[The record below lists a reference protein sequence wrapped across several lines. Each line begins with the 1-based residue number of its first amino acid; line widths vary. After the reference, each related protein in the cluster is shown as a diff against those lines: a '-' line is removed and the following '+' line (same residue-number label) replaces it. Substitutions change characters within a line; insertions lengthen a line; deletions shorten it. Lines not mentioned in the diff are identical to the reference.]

1 VILGRAS
8 RLVQELFYVKLQV
21 FCLFFCLF
29 ARKVVLLPTQGLKSF
44 FKNDKMKRK
53 TCKMRTL
60 AMIMAVFSSVA
71 AMGQSEKKNSEPD
84 WLKDFTSRITLNGY
98 AQGGWSYQNPNGEPT
113 NAYNLKRTL
122 LWAKARITDRWSFM
136 FMHDF
141 SSVVQEFYTDYRL
154 SKGNELTVRL
164 GQFKHSYS
172 MENPLSPTQLELID
186 VYSQAVLYLAGEG
199 PDPLNGVNYGRD
211 MGLEIYGDLA
221 KGLVHYELALMSGQ
235 GINRRD
241 LNNQKDFIAKLE
253 LRPMLGFRVVASGY
267 LGTGCA
273 VNKAAWNPDIQVGDN
288 YKRNRYSVGAE
299 YKTQAYTGSKYKEAR
314 PASIRAEWLGGQ
326 DGDVGSRGGYATVCI
341 PVVDALDVVASGETF
356 DRNTKVDGWD
366 QTNLTLGLQ
375 YWFYKKCR
383 LQLQYTRCLCGEN
396 ISSKDYDW
404 LQAQVQVAF

>member
-1 VILGRAS
+1 
-8 RLVQELFYVKLQV
+8 
-21 FCLFFCLF
+21 
-29 ARKVVLLPTQGLKSF
+29 
-44 FKNDKMKRK
+44 MKRK
-53 TCKMRTL
+53 TCKMKLL
-60 AMIMAVFSSVA
+60 AVMMMMGSSLMASAQQKSS
-71 AMGQSEKKNSEPD
+71 EID
-84 WLKDFTSRITLNGY
+84 WTKDFTSRITLNGY
-98 AQGGWSYQNPNGEPT
+98 AQGGWSYQNPNDKPQ

-164 GQFKHSYS
+164 GQFKHSYT
-172 MENPLSPTQLELID
+172 MENPMSPTQLELVD

-211 MGLEIYGDLA
+211 MGLEVYGNLA

-235 GINRRD
+235 GVNRKD

-253 LRPMLGFRVVASGY
+253 LRPVDGFRVVASGY

-273 VNKAAWNPDIQVGDN
+273 VGTAAWNPEINVGDN

-299 YKTQAYTGSKYKEAR
+299 YKTQPYTGSKYKEAR

-326 DGDVGSRGGYATVCI
+326 DGNVGSRGGYVTTAI
-341 PVVDALDVVASGETF
+341 PVVDALDIVASGETF

-366 QTNLTLGLQ
+366 QTNLTVGLQ

-383 LQLQYTRCLCGEN
+383 MQLQYTRCMCGDM
-396 ISSKDYDW
+396 IGKDYNW
-404 LQAQVQVAF
+404 LQAQMQVAF

>member
-1 VILGRAS
+1 
-8 RLVQELFYVKLQV
+8 
-21 FCLFFCLF
+21 
-29 ARKVVLLPTQGLKSF
+29 
-44 FKNDKMKRK
+44 MKRK
-53 TCKMRTL
+53 TCKMRLLTV
-60 AMIMAVFSSVA
+60 MIALGSGLVASAQQKSS
-71 AMGQSEKKNSEPD
+71 EID
-84 WLKDFTSRITLNGY
+84 WTKDFTSRITLNGY
-98 AQGGWSYQNPNGEPT
+98 AQGGWSYQNPNDKPQ

-141 SSVVQEFYTDYRL
+141 SSVVQEYYTDYRL

-164 GQFKHSYS
+164 GQFKHSYT
-172 MENPLSPTQLELID
+172 MENPMSPTQLELVD

-211 MGLEIYGDLA
+211 MGLEVYGDLA

-235 GINRRD
+235 GINRKD

-253 LRPMLGFRVVASGY
+253 LRPVDGFRVVASGY

-273 VNKAAWNPDIQVGDN
+273 VVTAAWNPEINVGDN

-299 YKTQAYTGSKYKEAR
+299 YKTQPYTGSKYKEAR
-314 PASIRAEWLGGQ
+314 PASIRAEWLGGE
-326 DGDVGSRGGYATVCI
+326 DGNVGSRGGYVTTTI
-341 PVVDALDVVASGETF
+341 PVVDALDIVASGETF

-366 QTNLTLGLQ
+366 QTNLTVGLQ

-383 LQLQYTRCLCGEN
+383 MQLQYTRCMCGDM
-396 ISSKDYDW
+396 IGKDYNW
-404 LQAQVQVAF
+404 LQAQMQVAF

>member
-1 VILGRAS
+1 MMSARH
-8 RLVQELFYVKLQV
+8 RR
-21 FCLFFCLF
+21 F
-29 ARKVVLLPTQGLKSF
+29 ALL
-44 FKNDKMKRK
+44 
-53 TCKMRTL
+53 RTL
-60 AMIMAVFSSVA
+60 AVMLAVFSSVA
-71 AMGQSEKKNSEPD
+71 AMGQSKKGETD
-84 WLKDFTSRITLNGY
+84 WMKDFTSRITLNGY
-98 AQGGWSYQNPNGEPT
+98 AQGGWSYQNPNGKPT

-141 SSVVQEFYTDYRL
+141 SSVVQEF
-154 SKGNELTVRL
+154 SVRL

-211 MGLEIYGDLA
+211 MGLEVFGDLA
-221 KGLVHYELALMSGQ
+221 KGVVHYELALMSGQ

-253 LRPMLGFRVVASGY
+253 LRPMPGFRVVASGY

-273 VNKAAWNPDIQVGDN
+273 VNTAAWNPDIQVGDN
-288 YKRNRYSVGAE
+288 YKRNRYSIGAE
-299 YKTQAYTGSKYKEAR
+299 YKTEPYAGSKYKEAR

-326 DGDVGSRGGYATVCI
+326 DGDVGSRGGYATVSI

-383 LQLQYTRCLCGEN
+383 VQLQYTRCLCGEN

>member
-1 VILGRAS
+1 
-8 RLVQELFYVKLQV
+8 
-21 FCLFFCLF
+21 
-29 ARKVVLLPTQGLKSF
+29 
-44 FKNDKMKRK
+44 MKRK
-53 TCKMRTL
+53 TCKMKLL
-60 AMIMAVFSSVA
+60 AVMMMAGSSLMA
-71 AMGQSEKKNSEPD
+71 SAQQKSSEID
-84 WLKDFTSRITLNGY
+84 WTKDFTSRITLNGY
-98 AQGGWSYQNPNGEPT
+98 AQGGWSYQNPNDKPQ

-141 SSVVQEFYTDYRL
+141 SSVVQEYYTDYRL

-164 GQFKHSYS
+164 GQFKHSYT
-172 MENPLSPTQLELID
+172 MENPMSPTQLELVD

-211 MGLEIYGDLA
+211 MGLEVYGDLA

-235 GINRRD
+235 GVNRKD

-253 LRPMLGFRVVASGY
+253 LRPVDGFRVVASGY

-273 VNKAAWNPDIQVGDN
+273 VGTAAWNPEINVGDN

-299 YKTQAYTGSKYKEAR
+299 YKTQPYTGSKYKEAR

-326 DGDVGSRGGYATVCI
+326 DGNVGSRGGYVTTTI
-341 PVVDALDVVASGETF
+341 PVVDALDIVASGETF

-366 QTNLTLGLQ
+366 QTNLTVGLQ

-383 LQLQYTRCLCGEN
+383 MQLQYTRCMCGDM
-396 ISSKDYDW
+396 IGKDYNW
-404 LQAQVQVAF
+404 LQAQMQVAF

>member
-1 VILGRAS
+1 
-8 RLVQELFYVKLQV
+8 
-21 FCLFFCLF
+21 
-29 ARKVVLLPTQGLKSF
+29 
-44 FKNDKMKRK
+44 MKRK
-53 TCKMRTL
+53 TCKMKLL
-60 AMIMAVFSSVA
+60 AVMMMMGSSLMASAQQKSS
-71 AMGQSEKKNSEPD
+71 EID
-84 WLKDFTSRITLNGY
+84 WTKDFTSRITLNGY
-98 AQGGWSYQNPNGEPT
+98 AQGGWSYQNPNDKPQ

-164 GQFKHSYS
+164 GQFKHSYT
-172 MENPLSPTQLELID
+172 MENPMSPTQLELVD

-211 MGLEIYGDLA
+211 MGLEVYGDLA

-235 GINRRD
+235 GINRKD

-253 LRPMLGFRVVASGY
+253 LRPVDGFRVVASGY

-273 VNKAAWNPDIQVGDN
+273 VGTAAWNPEINVGDN

-299 YKTQAYTGSKYKEAR
+299 YKTQPYTGSKYKEAR

-326 DGDVGSRGGYATVCI
+326 DGNVGSRGGYVTTTI
-341 PVVDALDVVASGETF
+341 PVVDALDIVASGETF
-356 DRNTKVDGWD
+356 NRNTKVDGWD
-366 QTNLTLGLQ
+366 QTNLTVGLQ

-383 LQLQYTRCLCGEN
+383 MQLQYTRCMCGDM
-396 ISSKDYDW
+396 IGKDYNW
-404 LQAQVQVAF
+404 LQAQMQVAF

>member
-1 VILGRAS
+1 
-8 RLVQELFYVKLQV
+8 
-21 FCLFFCLF
+21 
-29 ARKVVLLPTQGLKSF
+29 
-44 FKNDKMKRK
+44 MKRE
-53 TCKMRTL
+53 TCKMKLL
-60 AMIMAVFSSVA
+60 AVMMMAGSSLMA
-71 AMGQSEKKNSEPD
+71 SAQQKSSEID
-84 WLKDFTSRITLNGY
+84 WTKDFTSRITLNGY
-98 AQGGWSYQNPNGEPT
+98 AQGGWSYQNPNDKPQ

-164 GQFKHSYS
+164 GQFKHSYT
-172 MENPLSPTQLELID
+172 MENPMSPTQLELVD

-211 MGLEIYGDLA
+211 MGLEVYGNLA

-235 GINRRD
+235 GVNRKD

-253 LRPMLGFRVVASGY
+253 LRPVDGFRVVASGY

-273 VNKAAWNPDIQVGDN
+273 VGTAAWNPEINVGDN

-299 YKTQAYTGSKYKEAR
+299 YKTQPYTGSKYKEAR

-326 DGDVGSRGGYATVCI
+326 DGNVGSRGGYVTTAI
-341 PVVDALDVVASGETF
+341 PVVDALDIVASGETF

-366 QTNLTLGLQ
+366 QTNLTVGLQ

-383 LQLQYTRCLCGEN
+383 MQLQYTRCMCGDM
-396 ISSKDYDW
+396 IGKDYNW
-404 LQAQVQVAF
+404 LQAQMQVAF

>member
-1 VILGRAS
+1 
-8 RLVQELFYVKLQV
+8 
-21 FCLFFCLF
+21 
-29 ARKVVLLPTQGLKSF
+29 
-44 FKNDKMKRK
+44 MKRK
-53 TCKMRTL
+53 TCKLRLL
-60 AMIMAVFSSVA
+60 AVMM
-71 AMGQSEKKNSEPD
+71 AMGTTLGVTAQQKSSDID
-84 WLKDFTSRITLNGY
+84 WKKDFTSRITLNGY
-98 AQGGWSYQNPNGEPT
+98 AQGGWSYQDPNDKPQ

-122 LWAKARITDRWSFM
+122 LWAKARITDRWSFL

-164 GQFKHSYS
+164 GQFKHSYT
-172 MENPLSPTQLELID
+172 MENPMSPTQLELVD

-211 MGLEIYGDLA
+211 MGLEVYGDLA
-221 KGLVHYELALMSGQ
+221 NGVVHYNLALMSGQ
-235 GINRRD
+235 GVNRKD

-253 LRPMLGFRVVASGY
+253 LRPVDGFRVVASGY

-273 VNKAAWNPDIQVGDN
+273 VGTAAWNPEINVGDN

-326 DGDVGSRGGYATVCI
+326 DGNVGSRGGYVTTCI
-341 PVVDALDVVASGETF
+341 PVVDALDIVASGETF
-356 DRNTKVDGWD
+356 DRNTKVEGWD
-366 QTNLTLGLQ
+366 QTNLTVGLQ

-383 LQLQYTRCLCGEN
+383 MQLQYTRCMCGDM
-396 ISSKDYDW
+396 IGKDYNW
-404 LQAQVQVAF
+404 VQAQMQVAF